1 MLFFLPP
8 WMWNPTC
15 FTMAVPWSYFD
26 WVGSLIFPK
35 SLATLSTEH
44 SWMHGSPCVSNQ
56 FWRDLT
62 KNLIFFSSILDTIV
76 FIVWPWC
83 FVFFFK
89 ITHSNQAFIFKT
101 KKRLIEPSN
110 PNRYHA
116 THRTHEYTK
125 NDKFV
130 VQTFFIVLMLLKV
143 PKKMKL
149 SAKGL
154 GNSPPNKGL

>member
-1 MLFFLPP
+1 
-8 WMWNPTC
+8 
-15 FTMAVPWSYFD
+15 
-26 WVGSLIFPK
+26 
-35 SLATLSTEH
+35 
-44 SWMHGSPCVSNQ
+44 MHGSPYASNQ

-76 FIVWPWC
+76 FIIWPWC
-83 FVFFFK
+83 FVFK
-89 ITHSNQAFIFKT
+89 KKLIIQIKHSSSKQ

-110 PNRYHA
+110 PNPYHA
-116 THRTHEYTK
+116 THTTHEYTK
-125 NDKFV
+125 IDKFV